1 MPGTTPRSLNR
12 RLIAAL
18 VAALPVLGAV
28 RPAHAQDRVAVSD
41 STAFSCEGL
50 RVDSIEVR
58 AERPPFKGQAAIWRR
73 MAHGVGLHHKTTN
86 ASLVRR
92 FVTLSVGEPCTEFR
106 RTESERILRE
116 QPYLSDAEV
125 RAEPNDRG
133 GVTIVVRTVDEVPA
147 LATGRIGQ
155 GTIQA
160 LTLGNE
166 NVWGRGVHF
175 ELRGAQ
181 GGERR
186 FGAGGRFLYTQMFG
200 HPYTLDVDAQRDPLG
215 GFARTELSH
224 PFLTNLQ
231 RIAWHTGFVDRLD
244 YEELREGMDVRH
256 SLPVRRTRWDVG
268 GVLRVGGRERLWLL
282 GGFVSGE
289 RTAPGARLFTLG
301 DHDALLLDAD
311 SLGASYPTFR
321 TSRVGT
327 ALGLRALTYHTV
339 LGFDALGA
347 EQDIATG
354 VQVGVLAGASPRM
367 IAADMRD
374 LWTSADIYAGLGSR
388 WSFIAV
394 RAQGEIREGRDPQR
408 WEHLIA
414 GGRAAW
420 YLRPAERWLS
430 TISVDGAGAFRE
442 RVPIQLELGEWNG
455 GVRGYRASR
464 QVGGRRLVARVEQRM
479 TLGTARNKAL
489 VAVAAF
495 ADAGRLW
502 AGDAPFGTDTPL
514 RTSAGVALLVA
525 VPPHSKRVARVDFA
539 LPTTRADGAKLEVR
553 FSLTDRTRNFWEQPD
568 RLARVRTGAVPA
580 GIFSWP

>member
-1 MPGTTPRSLNR
+1 MPTGTPRSLNH

-18 VAALPVLGAV
+18 VAALPLWGAV
-28 RPAHAQDRVAVSD
+28 RQARAQDPVVAPD
-41 STAFSCEGL
+41 SGSISCEGL
-50 RVDSIEVR
+50 RVDSIEVD

-86 ASLVRR
+86 SALVRR
-92 FVTLSVGEPCTEFR
+92 FVTLSVGESCTEFR
-106 RTESERILRE
+106 RSESERILRA
-116 QPYLSDAEV
+116 QPYLSDAQV
-125 RAEPNDRG
+125 RAVPDNRG
-133 GVTIVVRTVDEVPA
+133 GVRIVIRTVDEVPV
-147 LATGRIGQ
+147 LATGRIGG

-160 LTLGNE
+160 LTVGNE
-166 NVWGRGVHF
+166 NVLGRGVHL

-181 GGERR
+181 GGTRR
-186 FGAGGRFLYTQMFG
+186 FGAGGRLLYTQMFG

-215 GFARTELSH
+215 GFARTELAH

-244 YEELREGMDVRH
+244 YEELRDGLVERH
-256 SLPVRRTRWDVG
+256 ALPVRRTRWDAG
-268 GVLRVGGRERLWLL
+268 GVLRVGGRERLWLV

-289 RTAPGARLFTLG
+289 RTAPGSRLYTYG
-301 DHDALLLDAD
+301 DNGALVLDSD
-311 SLGASYPTFR
+311 SLSAMYPTFA
-321 TSRVGT
+321 TTRVGT

-339 LGFDALGA
+339 TGFDALSA

-354 VQVGVLAGASPRM
+354 LQVGLLAGASPRAVAM
-367 IAADMRD
+367 DLRD
-374 LWTSADIYAGLGSR
+374 LWTSTDVYVGLGSR
-388 WSFIAV
+388 WSFIAM
-394 RAQGEIREGRDPQR
+394 RAQGEIRQGRDPQH

-420 YLRPAERWLS
+420 YLRPTERWLS
-430 TISVDGAGAFRE
+430 LLSVDGAGAFRE

-464 QVGGRRLVARVEQRM
+464 EVGGRRLVARAEQRV
-479 TLGTARNKAL
+479 TIGVARNRAL

-502 AGDAPFGTDTPL
+502 AGDAPFGTDTPI
-514 RTSAGVALLVA
+514 RTSVGLGMLVA

-539 LPTTRADGAKLEVR
+539 LPMTRSEGAKLEIR
-553 FSLTDRTRNFWEQPD
+553 FSLEDRTRTFWSQPD
-568 RLARVRTGAVPA
+568 RLSRVRTGAVPA